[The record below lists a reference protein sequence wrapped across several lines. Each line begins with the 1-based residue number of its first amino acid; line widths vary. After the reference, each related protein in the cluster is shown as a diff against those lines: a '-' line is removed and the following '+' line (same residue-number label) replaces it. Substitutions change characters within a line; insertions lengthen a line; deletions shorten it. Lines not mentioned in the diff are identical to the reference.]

1 LRSVTCSAAD
11 RKLFQ
16 VVLTPHYNHAHANH
30 VHLEIKPEVDW
41 TYVR

>member
-1 LRSVTCSAAD
+1 
-11 RKLFQ
+11 
-16 VVLTPHYNHAHANH
+16 VLTPHYNRAHENH